1 MVCETKQ
8 CEGCDITPLQKE
20 LGFEPDYPLEK
31 GVYETVNWYK
41 KSGWL

>member
-1 MVCETKQ
+1 MKQ
-8 CEGCDITPLQKE
+8 RNWICDITPLQKE
-20 LGFEPDYPLEK
+20 LGFEPDYPLKK